1 MLYNLINH
9 INKGYVHPAKNHATT
24 GSQQR
29 EVLPNWYDD
38 KETKKGVAVAKEQNS
53 ETTDED
59 YQQTKAKIE
68 IMLKQLRGQ
77 MA

>member
-9 INKGYVHPAKNHATT
+9 INKGYVHPTKNHVTA